1 MNFRELMDKSGKP
14 VDWRDAMT
22 EIRADH
28 GRGASRWLADQFDVS
43 MRTAQR
49 WLKGE
54 QHPGGRE
61 GTRGGKSAEQRMIG
75 AVDTNRSA
83 ARYLRTAT
91 RIEIPEMDMTTS
103 AGTGKRKPGGYP
115 VTGAVQSRLNGIA
128 DAMER
133 GDAAGAEKMFS
144 DLTLELYFGKGNV
157 GGRHKQSDMG
167 VAGYGDG
174 TTIYGR

>member
-1 MNFRELMDKSGKP
+1 MNFRELIDKTGRP
-14 VDWRDAMT
+14 GDWREAMT

-61 GTRGGKSAEQRMIG
+61 GTRPGAGGEQKVIR
-75 AVDTNRSA
+75 AVDTSKSA
-83 ARYLRTAT
+83 ARHLRTAT

-115 VTGAVQSRLNGIA
+115 VTGPVQSRLDRIA
-128 DAMER
+128 DAVER
-133 GDAAGAEKMFS
+133 GDTAGAEKMFS